1 MPTKVP
7 PKKSFRVLVP
17 EELEP
22 KIDKLVEEGHY
33 NGKSD
38 FAMRLIRDYIDRKE
52 EEEIIRKKYEILKLE
67 GELKKSS
74 NNEKD

>member
-38 FAMRLIRDYIDRKE
+38 FAMRLIRDYIDKKE
-52 EEEIIRKKYEILKLE
+52 EEETVRKKYEILKAE
-67 GELKKSS
+67 KKLKESS
-74 NNEKD
+74 NDEKE

>member
-1 MPTKVP
+1 MPTKVS

-38 FAMRLIRDYIDRKE
+38 FAMRLIRDYIDKKE
-52 EEEIIRKKYEILKLE
+52 EEETVRKKYEILKAE
-67 GELKKSS
+67 KKLKESS
-74 NNEKD
+74 NDEKE

>member
-7 PKKSFRVLVP
+7 PKKSCRVLVP

-38 FAMRLIRDYIDRKE
+38 FAMRLIRDYIDKKE
-52 EEEIIRKKYEILKLE
+52 EEETVRKKYEILKAE
-67 GELKKSS
+67 KKLKESS
-74 NNEKD
+74 NDEKE